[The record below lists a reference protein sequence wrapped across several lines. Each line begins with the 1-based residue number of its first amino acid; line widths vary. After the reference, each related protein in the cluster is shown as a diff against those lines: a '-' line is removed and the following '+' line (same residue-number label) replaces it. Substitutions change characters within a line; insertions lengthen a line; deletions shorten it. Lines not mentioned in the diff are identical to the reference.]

1 MTEDNAMAGAAA
13 GPVPA
18 AIVADLAGLTEPD
31 LTGFT
36 PDEVRQAMGAMFGPD
51 GLRPEWLDWIR
62 RGIADRSGHRVS
74 LADADRSEFAW
85 LSKEWGAGYQR
96 LIGPNTDQL
105 VLIGNTAPPFQFV
118 ARQGGAPVPART

>member
-1 MTEDNAMAGAAA
+1 MAVEQA
-13 GPVPA
+13 GPVA
-18 AIVADLAGLTEPD
+18 DAIVADLARAREPD

-36 PDEVRQAMGAMFGPD
+36 PEQVRQALRAMFGPD
-51 GLRPEWLDWIR
+51 GLRPDWLDWIR

-96 LIGPNTDQL
+96 LVGPGTDQL
-105 VLIGNTAPPFQFV
+105 VLVGNTTPPFQFV
-118 ARQGGAPVPART
+118 PRNGKAPVPART